1 MNNPKINQGNAVY
14 YRNAPDNA
22 LDAEKIIRKV
32 LSNWYWF
39 AIALLIALA
48 AAYLH
53 NRYTV
58 PLYEVRSTMLIS
70 EDKTNSPLAALY
82 GSREGKF
89 EGMQLM
95 NNRENIYNQMAI
107 LGSTPIIART
117 LDELDFSVSY
127 YRLGKGKDTEIYKDV
142 PFLIIRDESLPQLVE
157 TDYYLTIG
165 PDKKITVRTEGEN
178 VVVYDYYQGSIVKTI
193 PRFSYEKEI
202 VSGSK
207 LAGDELPFTVLLND
221 RFDPGV
227 PDRYKFRFHTPESL
241 VAKYKSM
248 LKVTLPDDYSSILH
262 LTVQDFN
269 VNRGIDFLNK
279 LTEVYQ
285 FDNLDRKNENA
296 TRTIHFIN
304 AQLETISDSL
314 SISENRLE
322 TFQSSNKM
330 IDISTQS
337 QQMLTELSELDKELA
352 KRETQNKYYNYLK
365 DYIIGAKEMET
376 VIAPSAM
383 GIEDPLLNSFIVRL
397 NELITEKSSKTSIRQ
412 GSGHPTIIRLDAQIE
427 NVKRSLLE
435 SIDNIIIQSDME
447 IANLNERIGRY
458 NYRIRRLPATE
469 RNFVNF
475 ERRYNIDSETYT
487 FLLQKLSEAQIAKA
501 SSVPDSQVIE
511 EPKMSALVKPQSRR
525 TYAIGL
531 MLGLIFPAAI
541 IFLLDLFNNKITSE
555 DDLDSIT
562 NFPVI
567 GNVFHELSA
576 KGRSTVVLDRPGSP
590 ASDLFRTVRSKLNLM
605 TRGNEHPVIAVLSAS
620 PKEGKTYNVINIAS
634 SFALVPKRVVIL
646 DLDLRNSSM
655 KTEFDVQS
663 DSGVVDFITGSADIE
678 KIVFKTKHPGLD
690 VIPSGKVPPNP
701 AEMLLD
707 RKISELVARL
717 KEIYD
722 VIVVDTSPVGSV
734 TDMLPLSEIIDATVF
749 VVRNKFTVRKR
760 LKEALAEVENYQMKE
775 PGIVFFNMGKVKIGY
790 GYY

>member
-1 MNNPKINQGNAVY
+1 
-14 YRNAPDNA
+14 
-22 LDAEKIIRKV
+22 
-32 LSNWYWF
+32 
-39 AIALLIALA
+39 
-48 AAYLH
+48 
-53 NRYTV
+53 
-58 PLYEVRSTMLIS
+58 MLVS

-107 LGSTPIIART
+107 LGSTPIVART
-117 LDELDFSVSY
+117 LEELDFSTSY
-127 YRLGKGKDTEIYKDV
+127 YRLGKGKDTEIYKDA
-142 PFLIIRDESLPQLVE
+142 PFHIIRDETLPQVVE
-157 TDYYLTIG
+157 TDYYLTIS
-165 PDKKITVRTEGEN
+165 PDKKIFVKTEGEN
-178 VVVYDYYQGSIVKTI
+178 VMVYNYSEGSFVKNI
-193 PRFSYEKEI
+193 SRFSYQKEI
-202 VSGSK
+202 VSGSGLK
-207 LAGDELPFTVLLND
+207 GDDLPFTVLLNG
-221 RFDPGV
+221 RFDPGAHN
-227 PDRYKFRFHTPESL
+227 RYKFRFHTPESL
-241 VAKYKSM
+241 VAKYKAM
-248 LKVTLPDDYSSILH
+248 LKITLPDDYSSILH
-262 LTVQDFN
+262 LTVQDYN
-269 VNRGIDFLNK
+269 VSKGIDFLNK
-279 LTEVYQ
+279 LTEIYQ
-285 FDNLDRKNENA
+285 IDNLDRKNENA

-330 IDISTQS
+330 IDISAQS
-337 QQMLTELSELDKELA
+337 QQMLNELSELDKELA
-352 KRETQNKYYNYLK
+352 KREAQNKYYKYLQ
-365 DYIIGAKEMET
+365 DYINSAQELET

-383 GIEDPLLNSFIVRL
+383 GIEDPLLNSFIIQL

-412 GSGHPTIIRLDAQIE
+412 GSGHPTIIRLNAQID

-435 SIDNIIIQSDME
+435 SIDNIIIQSEME
-447 IANLNERIGRY
+447 IDNLNERIGRY

-487 FLLQKLSEAQIAKA
+487 FLLQKLSESQIAKA

-511 EPKMSALVKPQSRR
+511 EPKWSALVKPQSRR
-525 TYAIGL
+525 TYAIAL

-555 DDLDSIT
+555 DDLASVT

-567 GNVFHELSA
+567 GNVFHELSG
-576 KGRSTVVLDRPGSP
+576 KGSSTVVLDRPGSP

-605 TRGNEHPVIAVLSAS
+605 TRGKEHPVIAVLSAS
-620 PKEGKTYNVINIAS
+620 PKEGKTFNVINIAS

-646 DLDLRNSSM
+646 DLDLRNSKM
-655 KTEFDVQS
+655 KTEFGIQS
-663 DSGVVDFITGSADIE
+663 DAGVVDYITGSADIE

-690 VIPSGKVPPNP
+690 VIPAGEVPPNP
-701 AEMLLD
+701 AELLLD
-707 RKISELVARL
+707 RKIYGLVGRL
-717 KEIYD
+717 KELYD

-760 LKEALAEVENYQMKE
+760 LKEALAEVESYQMKE
-775 PGIVFFNMGKVKIGY
+775 PGIVLFNPGKVKKGY